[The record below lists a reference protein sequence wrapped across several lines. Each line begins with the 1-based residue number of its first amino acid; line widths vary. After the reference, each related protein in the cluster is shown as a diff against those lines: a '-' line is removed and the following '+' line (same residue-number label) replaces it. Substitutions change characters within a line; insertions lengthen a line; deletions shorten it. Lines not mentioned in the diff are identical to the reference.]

1 MAEIKDKDFGSYHI
15 ASELEYE
22 HARSGFFSF
31 IVNDIDN
38 LVRSDFGE
46 EEPED
51 SDKIKDGVE
60 KLKLSVIKVN
70 VPHFSTTTIETR
82 RGNSVVKYAGV
93 PTFNSG
99 EITVQDYLGLSGKS
113 ILMAWQALTYDVIND
128 KGGRA
133 KNYKKNCTLIEYTQD
148 YKKVRSWDLIG
159 CWPSEISE
167 AEFDK
172 SADSERTIT
181 ATIQFDRAI
190 MHDESEETFLA

>member
-1 MAEIKDKDFGSYHI
+1 MPEIKDKDFGAYHI

-22 HARSGFFSF
+22 HARTGFFSF

-51 SDKIKDGVE
+51 SDTIKQGVE
-60 KLKLSVIKVN
+60 KLKLSVIRATI
-70 VPHFSTTTIETR
+70 PHFETNVIETR
-82 RGNSVVKYAGV
+82 RGNSVSKYAGV
-93 PTFNSG
+93 PTFNNG
-99 EITVQDYLGLSGKS
+99 EIVVEDYIGLSGKS

-148 YKKVRSWDLIG
+148 YKKIRTWDLIG
-159 CWPSEISE
+159 CWPSALSE
-167 AEFDK
+167 DAYDK
-172 SADSERTIT
+172 TNDGERTIT
-181 ATIQFDRAI
+181 ATIQFDRAV
-190 MHDESEETFLA
+190 MHDEPDVFIE